1 MEIKSTLLNDPDF
14 IHVKNSLIKIS
25 EKDHKENFRVK
36 MIEYINDS
44 SDSEDDQFFY
54 DMLEFIRFLDP
65 SSEAVAY
72 TTPNKLISLNAP
84 GIIGENLRHWDF
96 IYDHECLHQLWD
108 TFAVG
113 DKIKKEGKEYNH
125 QILNIA
131 SDCVINDYL
140 SYNRKKLPPDNLV
153 SPAFIKN
160 NFGVEFDRK
169 ADTQYSLYLK
179 LINSPKKK
187 EIEEYAKQQEKIHD
201 GKITP
206 KQVKDAED
214 GGGGGPSVKHSD
226 DYKKGWVDGINDVL
240 DGKVDP
246 KNYTHKPDDNDYNR
260 GYNDVLDKIK
270 KGIEE
275 GIQRS
280 KGGTDGGGGSSDLP
294 QIPWDAPNMQ
304 DDNGDGGDSGDNS
317 KDNQLPSNDQVED
330 MNEKDAAESAQKSAD
345 KAKEAA
351 AKAKKAADDADA
363 NNEKDAASKQRAANK
378 AKAAA
383 DKAQEAAD
391 KAQEAAEN
399 GDKKEAQKQAKKAAD
414 KAKEAIDEAN
424 KAIGSSNST
433 DSDINNMDGDEA
445 AEEAQDAADAA
456 QKAADDAKKKAEQAE
471 NDGCE
476 NADDLKDAADKAQ
489 EAADKAQ
496 DAADKAKEAAEN
508 GDTEDAR
515 DAAKEARK
523 QMKKAQNQ
531 ANKQQGKPMK
541 GWSHAGNVQEI
552 DGIDDSGEE
561 VDIEEISKKAKET
574 IKKWQQKISGD
585 IGDFIQKCRKS
596 VELNPTG
603 LTVKIDKGA
612 SLWAAKMS
620 SYMTAFVKN
629 KLAKKH
635 REFKRTYKRIKRG
648 TGIIKFGEPLQKGKQ
663 LKDDKLTINVAFY
676 IDTSGSMTS
685 MISQVFDAAYQISES
700 IKKQFGN
707 DKVVDGVE
715 FKMFEFNDY
724 IKELKWGTK
733 THAKGGNVEFSEIVK
748 YMSTHT
754 KTFMINVVITDAR
767 FDIGK
772 NQIKTFIKDIDG
784 MLLFITNQGS
794 KDMEELSKEFKT
806 QIFYILADA
815 NFTVK

>member
-1 MEIKSTLLNDPDF
+1 MAEE
-14 IHVKNSLIKIS
+14 KIFNVGQIANNIGKAAAAVS
-25 EKDHKENFRVK
+25 DRVSK
-36 MIEYINDS
+36 G
-44 SDSEDDQFFY
+44 
-54 DMLEFIRFLDP
+54 
-65 SSEAVAY
+65 AVA
-72 TTPNKLISLNAP
+72 
-84 GIIGENLRHWDF
+84 
-96 IYDHECLHQLWD
+96 
-108 TFAVG
+108 V
-113 DKIKKEGKEYNH
+113 
-125 QILNIA
+125 
-131 SDCVINDYL
+131 
-140 SYNRKKLPPDNLV
+140 
-153 SPAFIKN
+153 
-160 NFGVEFDRK
+160 
-169 ADTQYSLYLK
+169 
-179 LINSPKKK
+179 
-187 EIEEYAKQQEKIHD
+187 
-201 GKITP
+201 
-206 KQVKDAED
+206 
-214 GGGGGPSVKHSD
+214 
-226 DYKKGWVDGINDVL
+226 
-240 DGKVDP
+240 
-246 KNYTHKPDDNDYNR
+246 
-260 GYNDVLDKIK
+260 
-270 KGIEE
+270 
-275 GIQRS
+275 
-280 KGGTDGGGGSSDLP
+280 
-294 QIPWDAPNMQ
+294 
-304 DDNGDGGDSGDNS
+304 
-317 KDNQLPSNDQVED
+317 
-330 MNEKDAAESAQKSAD
+330 AD
-345 KAKEAA
+345 KAKEAV
-351 AKAKKAADDADA
+351 
-363 NNEKDAASKQRAANK
+363 
-378 AKAAA
+378 
-383 DKAQEAAD
+383 
-391 KAQEAAEN
+391 EN

-433 DSDINNMDGDEA
+433 DSDINNMDADEA

-489 EAADKAQ
+489 DAADKAQ
-496 DAADKAKEAAEN
+496 EAADKAKEAAEN

-552 DGIDDSGEE
+552 DGVDDSGEE

>member
-113 DKIKKEGKEYNH
+113 DKIKKEGKEFNH

-294 QIPWDAPNMQ
+294 QID
-304 DDNGDGGDSGDNS
+304 
-317 KDNQLPSNDQVED
+317 
-330 MNEKDAAESAQKSAD
+330 
-345 KAKEAA
+345 
-351 AKAKKAADDADA
+351 
-363 NNEKDAASKQRAANK
+363 
-378 AKAAA
+378 
-383 DKAQEAAD
+383 
-391 KAQEAAEN
+391 
-399 GDKKEAQKQAKKAAD
+399 
-414 KAKEAIDEAN
+414 
-424 KAIGSSNST
+424 
-433 DSDINNMDGDEA
+433 
-445 AEEAQDAADAA
+445 
-456 QKAADDAKKKAEQAE
+456 
-471 NDGCE
+471 
-476 NADDLKDAADKAQ
+476 
-489 EAADKAQ
+489 
-496 DAADKAKEAAEN
+496 
-508 GDTEDAR
+508 
-515 DAAKEARK
+515 
-523 QMKKAQNQ
+523 
-531 ANKQQGKPMK
+531 
-541 GWSHAGNVQEI
+541 
-552 DGIDDSGEE
+552 
-561 VDIEEISKKAKET
+561 
-574 IKKWQQKISGD
+574 
-585 IGDFIQKCRKS
+585 RKS
-596 VELNPTG
+596 TRLN
-603 LTVKIDKGA
+603 
-612 SLWAAKMS
+612 S
-620 SYMTAFVKN
+620 S
-629 KLAKKH
+629 H
-635 REFKRTYKRIKRG
+635 
-648 TGIIKFGEPLQKGKQ
+648 
-663 LKDDKLTINVAFY
+663 
-676 IDTSGSMTS
+676 TS
-685 MISQVFDAAYQISES
+685 
-700 IKKQFGN
+700 
-707 DKVVDGVE
+707 
-715 FKMFEFNDY
+715 
-724 IKELKWGTK
+724 
-733 THAKGGNVEFSEIVK
+733 
-748 YMSTHT
+748 
-754 KTFMINVVITDAR
+754 
-767 FDIGK
+767 
-772 NQIKTFIKDIDG
+772 
-784 MLLFITNQGS
+784 
-794 KDMEELSKEFKT
+794 
-806 QIFYILADA
+806 
-815 NFTVK
+815 

>member
-25 EKDHKENFRVK
+25 EKDHKEDFRVK
-36 MIEYINDS
+36 MVEYINDS
-44 SDSEDDQFFY
+44 ADSDDDQFFY

-84 GIIGENLRHWDF
+84 GVIGENLRHWDF

-125 QILNIA
+125 EILNIA

-140 SYNRKKLPPDNLV
+140 SHNRKKLQPEGTVNPE
-153 SPAFIKN
+153 FIKN
-160 NFGVEFDRK
+160 KFGVEFNRN

-187 EIEEYAKQQEKIHD
+187 EIEEYAKEQEKIHN

-206 KQVKDAED
+206 KQVKDVEND
-214 GGGGGPSVKHSD
+214 GGGGGQGEKHSD

-246 KNYTHKPDDNDYNR
+246 KNFRHKPNNNDYNQ
-260 GYNDVLDKIK
+260 GYNDALDQIK
-270 KGIEE
+270 QGKEE
-275 GIQRS
+275 GIEKS
-280 KGGTDGGGGSSDLP
+280 KGGGGGSSDLP

-304 DDNGDGGDSGDNS
+304 NDNGDNTGNS
-317 KDNQLPSNDQVED
+317 KKDQLPSNDQIED
-330 MNEKDAAESAQKSAD
+330 MDEKDAAKSAQKSAD

-351 AKAKKAADDADA
+351 AKAKEAADDADE
-363 NNEKDAASKQRAANK
+363 NDEKNASSKKYAANK
-378 AKAAA
+378 AKEAADDAQTAA
-383 DKAQEAAD
+383 DKAKEAS
-391 KAQEAAEN
+391 KN
-399 GDKKEAQKQAKKAAD
+399 GDKEEAQKQAKKAAD

-424 KAIGSSNST
+424 KAIGSSNSP
-433 DSDINNMDGDEA
+433 DSDINNMTADEA

-456 QKAADDAKKKAEQAE
+456 QKAADDAKKKAEQAAK
-471 NDGCE
+471 DGCE

-489 EAADKAQ
+489 DAADKAQ
-496 DAADKAKEAAEN
+496 EAANKAKEASNN

-515 DAAKEARK
+515 DAAKDARK
-523 QMKKAQNQ
+523 NMKDAQNQ
-531 ANKQQGKPMK
+531 ANKQQGKPSE

-552 DGIDDSGEE
+552 DGVDDSGED
-561 VDIEEISKKAKET
+561 VDIEAISKKAKET

-585 IGDFIQKCRKS
+585 FGEFVKKCRKS
-596 VELNPTG
+596 LELNPSG
-603 LTVKIDKGA
+603 LVVKIDKGA
-612 SLWAAKMS
+612 SLWTTKMA

-629 KLAKKH
+629 KLARKH
-635 REFKRTYKRIKRG
+635 REIKRTYKRIKRG
-648 TGIIKFGEPLQKGKQ
+648 SGIIKFGEPLQKGKQ
-663 LKDDKLTINVAFY
+663 IKDDKLTINVAFY

-685 MISQVFDAAYQISES
+685 MISQVFDAAYHISES

-707 DKVVDGVE
+707 DKVVGDVE

-772 NQIKTFIKDIDG
+772 NQVKTFIKDIDG

-806 QIFYILADA
+806 QIFYILADK